1 MSFLSSDGK
10 KLDPKTFKTE
20 YIVSV
25 LVDIT
30 NKVADM
36 PPSKLKTQLQRDR
49 RKLFKI
55 LVDRGVVKRKSKSKS
70 KKSRSRS
77 RSKSQKG
84 GGHNVKH
91 YTWSKLDTK
100 NSINRIKSKLNKLG
114 YKGNDILEY
123 ILDGNVRADKKSY
136 RSKRKLDVFIEKN
149 IRVQLYNLNGNDFI
163 QVWGTSPKLKVQVY
177 KKIKLSG
184 SKWENDLK
192 N

>member
-1 MSFLSSDGK
+1 MSFISSEGK

-55 LVDRGVVKRKSKSKS
+55 LVDRGVIK

-84 GGHNVKH
+84 GGHNIKH

-100 NSINRIKSKLNKLG
+100 NSINRIKSELNKLG
-114 YKGNDILEY
+114 YKGNDIIEY
-123 ILDGNVRADKKSY
+123 ILDGNVRAEKRSY
-136 RSKRKLDVFIEKN
+136 RSKRNLDVFIEKN
-149 IRVQLYNLNGNDFI
+149 IKVQLYNLNGNDYI
-163 QVWGTSPKLKVQVY
+163 QVWGTSPKLKVMVY

-184 SKWENDLK
+184 SKWEK
-192 N
+192 

>member
-1 MSFLSSDGK
+1 MSFVSSDGK

-55 LVDRGVVKRKSKSKS
+55 LVDRGVVKKKS
-70 KKSRSRS
+70 KSRSRS
-77 RSKSQKG
+77 RSKGKKRSQKG
-84 GGHNVKH
+84 GRNIKH

-114 YKGNDILEY
+114 YKGHDILEY
-123 ILDGNVRADKKSY
+123 ILDGNVRADKNSY
-136 RSKRKLDVFIEKN
+136 RSKRKLDVFIENN

-163 QVWGTSPKLKVQVY
+163 QVWGTSPKLKVLVS

-184 SKWENDLK
+184 SKWEK
-192 N
+192 